1 MSGTLYVFSGPSG
14 TGVRELVAAL
24 FEARADCAAVTP
36 VTARKMKPGEKDG
49 VGYYFYDLD
58 GWQALKARGELLEST
73 VFAGNDYGTSRRLVR
88 EKLDAGKNVLLTL
101 EVARAAEL
109 KRNMPEAVCLY
120 LEPVDPAELERR
132 CRAASRSA
140 FECRVRLET
149 AARERAASSFCDYR
163 VPTDDMPA
171 TARALH
177 ALLDGDREQFA
188 SFCV

>member
-24 FEARADCAAVTP
+24 FASRADCAAVTP

-58 GWQALKARGELLEST
+58 GWKALQESGGLLEST

-101 EVARAAEL
+101 ELARAAEL

-120 LEPVDPAELERR
+120 LEPEDPAELERR
-132 CRAASRSA
+132 CRAASRSE

-149 AARERAASSFCDYR
+149 AARERALSGFCDR
-163 VPTDDMPA
+163 RIPTDDMDA
-171 TARALH
+171 ALAALN
-177 ALLDGDREQFA
+177 ALLDGRA
-188 SFCV
+188 GTI